1 MKRTFTT
8 TTFALALLGFAACK
22 GGGGDS
28 VKLIP
33 EAATVVGGVD
43 VKGLVASKAYTDN
56 KALLEQGENKE
67 MLDAATAC
75 NLGTDKFKS
84 ITFGADPTKNQFAV
98 VVSADGIGKDEN
110 LNCIAGKFKEKNGG
124 KDPWKLEDK
133 DGKKQLTMEGD
144 DAGNVGYIVNENTL
158 VVATKDWAAAV
169 KELVDGK
176 GKSAFDGALKDVIG
190 RADTSK
196 HVWAAGTIPA
206 DFTKDGPAAGAKD
219 AAGDVDLSN
228 GVAFKASVGFASAD
242 DAKKKAEEL
251 QKQFDG
257 VKGAATGMGVPQAA
271 VDSVKIEAKD
281 TAVNLSASITGDDMK
296 KVQETVM
303 KGMM

>member
-1 MKRTFTT
+1 M
-8 TTFALALLGFAACK
+8 
-22 GGGGDS
+22 
-28 VKLIP
+28 
-33 EAATVVGGVD
+33 
-43 VKGLVASKAYTDN
+43 KGLVGSKAYTDN
-56 KALLEQGENKE
+56 KAMLEQGQNKE

-75 NLGTDKFKS
+75 NLGTDKWKS
-84 ITFGADPTKNQFAV
+84 VTFGMDPTKEQFAF
-98 VVSADGIGKDEN
+98 VVSADGVGKDEN
-110 LNCIAGKFKEKNGG
+110 LNCVAGKIKEKAG

-144 DAGNVGYIVNENTL
+144 KGEVGYIVNENT
-158 VVATKDWAAAV
+158 VVFASKDWAASV
-169 KELVDGK
+169 KDLIDGK

-190 RADTSK
+190 RADMGK
-196 HVWAAGTIPA
+196 HIWAAGTLPA
-206 DFTKDGPAAGAKD
+206 EMLKGSPAEGAKD

-228 GVAFKASVGFASAD
+228 GLAVRASVGFGTAD

-257 VKGAATGMGVPQAA
+257 MKGAATGMGVPQAA

-281 TAVNLSASITGDDMK
+281 TAVNVSASISNDDLK

>member
-8 TTFALALLGFAACK
+8 TTFAMALLGVAACK
-22 GGGGDS
+22 GGGGDA

-33 EAATVVGGVD
+33 DAATMVGGVD
-43 VKGLVASKAYTDN
+43 VKGLVGSKAYTDN
-56 KALLEQGENKE
+56 KALIEQGEGKE

-75 NLGTDKFKS
+75 NLGTDKWKS
-84 ITFGADPTKNQFAV
+84 VTFGMDQAKNQFAV
-98 VVSADGIGKDEN
+98 VVNADGIGKDEN
-110 LNCIAGKFKEKNGG
+110 INCVAGKIKEKSG

-133 DGKKQLTMEGD
+133 EGKKVLTMDGDEGT
-144 DAGNVGYIVNENTL
+144 GYVVNENTI
-158 VVATKDWAAAV
+158 VVASKDWAAAV
-169 KELVDGK
+169 KDLVDGK
-176 GKSAFDGALKDVIG
+176 GKSAFDGALKDIIG

-196 HVWAAGTIPA
+196 HLWVAGTLPA
-206 DFTKDGPAAGAKD
+206 EMTKDGPGAGAKD
-219 AAGDVDLSN
+219 VAVDADLSN
-228 GVAFKASVGFASAD
+228 GIAVRASVAFASAD
-242 DAKKKAEEL
+242 DAKKKAEEF

-257 VKGAATGMGVPQAA
+257 IKGAATGMGVPQAA

-281 TAVNLSASITGDDMK
+281 TAVHASASISADDMK

>member
-8 TTFALALLGFAACK
+8 TTFALAILGLAACK

-33 EAATVVGGVD
+33 DAATMVGGVD
-43 VKGLVASKAYTDN
+43 LKGIVSSKAYTDN
-56 KALLEQGENKE
+56 KALLETGETKE
-67 MLDAATAC
+67 MMDAATAC
-75 NLGTDKFKS
+75 NLGQDKWKS
-84 ITFGADPTKNQFAV
+84 ITFGADQAKNQFAV

-110 LNCIAGKFKEKNGG
+110 LNCIAGKIKEKQG
-124 KDPWKLEDK
+124 KDPWKLEEK
-133 DGKKQLTMEGD
+133 DGKKVLTMEGD
-144 DAGNVGYIVNENTL
+144 EGTGYVVNENTL
-158 VVATKDWAAAV
+158 VVASKDWAAAV

-196 HVWAAGTIPA
+196 HIWAAGTIPA
-206 DFTKDGPAAGAKD
+206 ELTKEGPAAGAKD
-219 AAGDVDLSN
+219 AAGDADLSN
-228 GVAFKASVGFASAD
+228 GLAFKASVGFASAD

-257 VKGAATGMGVPQAA
+257 VKGAASGMGVPQAA

-281 TAVNLSASITGDDMK
+281 TAVHVSASISADDMK

>member
-8 TTFALALLGFAACK
+8 TTFALALLGLAACK

-33 EAATVVGGVD
+33 DAATMVGGVD
-43 VKGLVASKAYTDN
+43 MKGLVGSKAYTDN
-56 KALLEQGENKE
+56 KALLETGETKE
-67 MLDAATAC
+67 MMDAATAC
-75 NLGTDKFKS
+75 NLGTDKWKS
-84 ITFGADPTKNQFAV
+84 ITFGADQAKNQFAV
-98 VVSADGIGKDEN
+98 VVNADGIGKDEN
-110 LNCIAGKFKEKNGG
+110 LNCIAGKIKEKQG
-124 KDPWKLEDK
+124 KDPWKLEEK
-133 DGKKQLTMEGD
+133 EGKKVLTMEGD
-144 DAGNVGYIVNENTL
+144 EGTGYVVNENTL
-158 VVATKDWAAAV
+158 VVASKDWAAAV

-196 HVWAAGTIPA
+196 HIWVAGTIPA
-206 DFTKDGPAAGAKD
+206 EMTKEGPAAGAKD
-219 AAGDVDLSN
+219 VAGDADLSN
-228 GVAFKASVGFASAD
+228 GLAVKASVGFASAD

-257 VKGAATGMGVPQAA
+257 VKGAASGMGVPQAA

-281 TAVNLSASITGDDMK
+281 TAVTVTASISADDMK